1 MFHFIKKA
9 FSSKAQ
15 GKEAA
20 SNPAAEFLQDYETE
34 EQELTVLLKEFTKG
48 GAIRGDFLFPAVS
61 FLAYLDRESG
71 QAVRENGTLCWIPKV
86 V

>member
-48 GAIRGDFLFPAVS
+48 GAIRGDFPPCLFWHIWTGRA
-61 FLAYLDRESG
+61 DRRSG
-71 QAVRENGTLCWIPKV
+71 KTAPYAG
-86 V
+86 